1 MLLIMS
7 RFFHFSK
14 TIFLLLAGITAP
26 VAALAQ
32 MSFPAPP
39 AAPQRLFYVQRDP
52 NANTIVYDANT
63 ISNGR
68 AFNVKQ
74 PIRVYWIK
82 YAENGQIEPLNY
94 LQRTLAYGV
103 DVRPVAG
110 KTTEYEF
117 NVVSYSKRKLR
128 LFIDEAGRPHAVLHI
143 NGKQAWLDRVYV
155 KITGKKAGLVP
166 NVKYVE
172 LFGTDPKTGSAVYE
186 KFVP

>member
-7 RFFHFSK
+7 RFFRLSK
-14 TIFLLLAGITAP
+14 KGFLFLAGIVLP
-26 VAALAQ
+26 LVSQAQ

-63 ISNGR
+63 IANGR
-68 AFNVKQ
+68 AFNAKQ

-82 YAENGQIEPLNY
+82 YAENGQVEPLNY

-103 DVRPVAG
+103 EVRPVAG
-110 KTTEYEF
+110 KTAEYEF

-128 LFIDEAGRPHAVLHI
+128 LFIDEAGRPHAVLNI

-155 KITGKKAGLVP
+155 KIVGKKVGLVP
-166 NVKYVE
+166 DVKYVE
-172 LFGTDPKTGSAVYE
+172 LFGTDPKTGATVYE

>member
-1 MLLIMS
+1 MS
-7 RFFHFSK
+7 RFFRLST
-14 TIFLLLAGITAP
+14 TIFLLFCGIVQP
-26 VAALAQ
+26 LVSRAQ

-68 AFNVKQ
+68 AFNAKQ

-82 YAENGQIEPLNY
+82 YAENGQTEPLNY

-110 KTTEYEF
+110 KTAEYEF

-166 NVKYVE
+166 DVKYVE
-172 LFGTDPKTGSAVYE
+172 LFGTDPKTGAAVYE